1 MRKYNVITNKGHSI
15 KDLESLL
22 LNDSNLDNIP
32 DRRVA
37 IFNSLSQ
44 SDRVTTFFL
53 SDEEAEQLSDD
64 YRVLAVDLDLSERPE
79 VKPMPF
85 GTMEH
90 NWRRIGDPQ
99 SDAGNWGIR
108 KHTLTSLDAWTGLYG
123 QNVSSSDQK
132 AHFNSAGQNVD
143 IIIMDSGLDA
153 AHPEFEYE
161 NGGSRVKKINWLDV
175 YKEDNPTSTEYDL
188 FYEYFAPDF
197 YYKDQSATHG
207 TAVASIAAGKRFG
220 FAKNA
225 NIYLARLQLDT
236 PFPSLS
242 AIDWFNTIMYWHR
255 NKANNNPTIVQA
267 SWGLGRDA
275 NLEYANV
282 TGGFYKPSATAN
294 GNPWTRQA
302 DQTDEDIANN
312 YKMRLGTFIREWDTA
327 YQALIEEM
335 TDSGIHFV
343 SAAGNGSGRIV
354 KPDNYEFDNRAD
366 LTYTYLGFNISLPN
380 YYYNRPTS
388 PYPENGLS
396 VGAIDEYMDLSHTT
410 ESIKDYSEK
419 GSGVDIYAAT
429 SCTAAFTS
437 TGTFPSG
444 TYTTFIYP
452 EDSNFEV
459 LTFTGTSCAA
469 PQVTGVLACYL
480 SVRPDLTPAQARQK
494 ILNDANTSELEE
506 NDVNDYYNDDTFL
519 DSNNKV
525 LYNRYN
531 QENLVQL
538 QGFGNYTVGSYC
550 KPIKATFS
558 ATGAVDALDANNTN
572 TFSVNNAETLFRNGK
587 IISCMA
593 YTASL
598 HRHLVLKFD
607 GDAFDGGFDQ
617 VQIADANGTYHLNR
631 AEAVYDIVK
640 KEFVWREQFSS
651 SQMPSS
657 LYGAITVNFL

>member
-1 MRKYNVITNKGHSI
+1 MRKYNVVTNKGHSI

-22 LNDSNLDNIP
+22 VNDSNLNNIP
-32 DRRVA
+32 TRRVE
-37 IFNSLSQ
+37 IFNSLNQ

-53 SDEEAEQLSDD
+53 TDKEAEQLNNES
-64 YRVLAVDLDLSERPE
+64 RVMTVELDLSETPE
-79 VKPMPF
+79 VKSMPF
-85 GTMEH
+85 GTMDH
-90 NWRRIGDPQ
+90 NWRRIGNPQ
-99 SDAGNWGIR
+99 SDSGNWGIR
-108 KHTLTSLDAWTGLYG
+108 KHTLANLDAWTGSYG
-123 QNVSSSDQK
+123 QNVSSSNQK

-175 YKEDNPTSTEYDL
+175 YKEDNPTSTTYDA
-188 FYEYFAPDF
+188 FYEFFLPKN
-197 YYKDQSATHG
+197 YYKDQQDTHG
-207 TAVASIAAGKRFG
+207 TACASIAAGKRFG

-225 NIYLARLQLDT
+225 NIYLARAKLDT
-236 PFPSLS
+236 LWVTLS
-242 AIDWFNTIMYWHR
+242 DIDWFNTILYWHR
-255 NKANNNPTIVQA
+255 NKTNNNPTIVSA
-267 SWGLGRDA
+267 SWGLGTPV
-275 NLEYANV
+275 NLDYAEV
-282 TGGFYKPSATAN
+282 SGGYYKPSATAN
-294 GNPWTRQA
+294 GNPWTRQS
-302 DQTDEDIANN
+302 DQTDEDIANT
-312 YKMRLGTFIREWDTA
+312 YKMRLGNFIRRWNTS
-327 YQALIEEM
+327 YQTLIEEM
-335 TDSGIHFV
+335 TDAGIHFV
-343 SAAGNGSGRIV
+343 SAAGNSSGRIV
-354 KPDNYEFDNRAD
+354 KPDNYEFDNSVAIS
-366 LTYTYLGFNISLPN
+366 YTYFGLPSSIQN

-388 PYPENGLS
+388 PYAENGLS
-396 VGAIDEYMDLSHTT
+396 VGAINQYMDLSHTT

-444 TYTTFIYP
+444 TYTTFDYP

-506 NDVNDYYNDDTFL
+506 NDVNDYYSDDTFL

-538 QGFGNYTVGSYC
+538 QANGNYTVGSYC

-558 ATGAVDALDANNTN
+558 ATGAVDALNASNTN
-572 TFSVNNAETLFRNGK
+572 TFADNNAETLYRNGK

-607 GDAFDGGFDQ
+607 GDAFDGGFEQ
-617 VQIADANGTYHLNR
+617 VQITDANDTYYFNR
-631 AEAVYDIVK
+631 ADAVYDIVK
-640 KEFVWREQFSS
+640 KEFVWREHFNSTFI
-651 SQMPSS
+651 PSS